1 MDGKRGGEEERGR
14 CRGVSGKR
22 EREVWG
28 CGWEERERE
37 VWGCEWEEGEGGV
50 GVWVGRGREGGVG
63 VWAGRGRE
71 RERLGYKKEH

>member
-1 MDGKRGGEEERGR
+1 MGGEEERGR

-28 CGWEERERE
+28 CGWEEGERE
-37 VWGCEWEEGEGGV
+37 VWGCGQEEG
-50 GVWVGRGREGGVG
+50 
-63 VWAGRGRE
+63 E